1 MGNVIFDGYNFEDYG
16 VVVSGSGTWNMP
28 ERRTVKDVIP
38 GKHGALITDS
48 GEFENVEIPY
58 PAWIARG
65 FAEKYEEFSRM
76 LALHTDKYYR
86 LEDSYHPDYYRM
98 ARVIPGIAPKTG
110 TLNRSGEFTI
120 TFDCKPQKWLR
131 SGEEPIEIKSEL
143 EIFNPTGFDAKPI
156 ITAPPN
162 TTIAFSSISGGVTR
176 LYTYEVE
183 HAEDAYI
190 TYDADTEEAIDEYG
204 FCANMYVGQVGDISG
219 KGGTIYLPS
228 GRSWIS
234 ASKPI
239 KLIPRFFVI

>member
-1 MGNVIFDGYNFEDYG
+1 MGNIIFDGYNFEDYG

-76 LALHTDKYYR
+76 LTLHTDKYYR

-98 ARVIPGIAPKTG
+98 ARVIPGITPKTG

-131 SGEEPIEIKSEL
+131 SGEEPIEIKSEF

-162 TTIAFSSISGGVTR
+162 TQVLMWNYADGAPSI
-176 LYTYEVE
+176 LDIFEVE
-183 HAEDAYI
+183 YFEELYI
-190 TYDADTEEAIDEYG
+190 TYDADTEEAVDEG
-204 FCANMYVGQVGDISG
+204 GACANMYVGQTRSIFLRPGRTNIS
-219 KGGTIYLPS
+219 TN
-228 GRSWIS
+228 
-234 ASKPI
+234 KPI